1 LDKVKKGQEI
11 NIHIPYKNKDI
22 KGIVTLPNNWV
33 YGNIATAY
41 PDYEMQES
49 LFEIKI
55 IPSNSEEAKDLIA
68 KNYNLIPLK
77 YAKFLDTSRENLNSS
92 GKIKF
97 SDCYQSTVAL
107 WYFVRLRLWQRKSNR
122 STDYCSR

>member
-1 LDKVKKGQEI
+1 LDSKKKQEI

-22 KGIVTLPNNWV
+22 KELSTIKQLGA

-68 KNYNLIPLK
+68 KL
-77 YAKFLDTSRENLNSS
+77 
-92 GKIKF
+92 
-97 SDCYQSTVAL
+97 Q
-107 WYFVRLRLWQRKSNR
+107 
-122 STDYCSR
+122 